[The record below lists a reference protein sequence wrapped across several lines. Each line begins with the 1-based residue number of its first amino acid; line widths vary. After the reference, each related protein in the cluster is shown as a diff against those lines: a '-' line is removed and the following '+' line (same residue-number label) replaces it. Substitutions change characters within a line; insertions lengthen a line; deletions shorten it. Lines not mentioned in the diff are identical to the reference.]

1 MADRQALR
9 QAIRDRRRAIPAA
22 TAERFAHRLAKNARH
37 YPFLLNSRHIA
48 GFLPAD
54 GEMDPLPLMQ
64 HLWSLGKRIYL
75 PVLVPFKGDHLWF
88 ARFEPGDELVY
99 NRYGILE
106 PVGRDLIKATALD
119 LVLTPLVAFDTRGH
133 RIGMGGG
140 YYDRSFAFLQR
151 RTHWRKPRLLGIAY
165 ELQKQRAIGVDHWDI
180 PLDAIVTE
188 DALYT
193 AGKEPGIRAATG
205 SLILTD

>member
-9 QAIRDRRRAIPAA
+9 QAIRDRRRTIPAA
-22 TAERFAHRLAKNARH
+22 TAERFARRLAKNARR
-37 YPFLLNSRHIA
+37 YPFLLNSRHVA

-64 HLWSLGKRIYL
+64 HLWSLGKRMYL
-75 PVLVPFKGDHLWF
+75 PVLVPFNSNHLWF
-88 ARFEPGDELVY
+88 AQFEPGDELAY

-106 PVGRDLIKATALD
+106 PVRRNLIKATALD

-133 RIGMGGG
+133 RVGMGGG
-140 YYDRSFAFLQR
+140 FYDRSFAFLQR
-151 RTHWRKPRLLGIAY
+151 RAHWHKPRLLGIAY
-165 ELQKQRAIGVDHWDI
+165 ELQKQHAITVDHWDI

-188 DALYT
+188 DALYKV
-193 AGKEPGIRAATG
+193 GK
-205 SLILTD
+205 

>member
-1 MADRQALR
+1 MADRRALR
-9 QAIRDRRRAIPAA
+9 QAIRDRRRAIPAE
-22 TAERFAHRLAKNARH
+22 TAGRFARRLVINARR
-37 YPFLLNSRHIA
+37 YPFLLTSRHVA

-64 HLWSLGKRIYL
+64 HLWSLGKRMYL
-75 PVLVPFKGDHLWF
+75 PVLVPFNSNHLWF

-106 PVGRDLIKATALD
+106 PVRRNLIKATALD

-140 YYDRSFAFLQR
+140 FYDRSFAFLQR
-151 RTHWRKPRLLGIAY
+151 RNCWHKPRLLGIAY
-165 ELQKQRAIGVDHWDI
+165 ELQKQHAITVDHWDI

-188 DALYT
+188 NALYT
-193 AGKEPGIRAATG
+193 AGK
-205 SLILTD
+205 